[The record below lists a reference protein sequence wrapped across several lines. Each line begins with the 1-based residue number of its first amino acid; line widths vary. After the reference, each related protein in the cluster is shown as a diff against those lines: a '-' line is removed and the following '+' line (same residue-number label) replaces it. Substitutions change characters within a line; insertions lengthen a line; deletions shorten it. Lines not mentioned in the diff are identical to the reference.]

1 MTFTRG
7 AAMAS
12 KPNQTCQL
20 PRPPTGEQLR
30 VQSETT
36 ILSAAW
42 NALTEEQRVAWCG
55 RARENRRSGAKAGK
69 RSCTGRM
76 LFFRVN
82 SHRLALRQPLLA
94 DPPDEGDYVSLPEV
108 KLVITNRA
116 GRITLKLKVSGG
128 DPHGVMVSSWHP
140 VSPGTM
146 ICRNFVRIGPMPPPV
161 RGMSDFTRQY
171 VEKYGVPPVG
181 TKVFVRVQQMKDLIG
196 RLVQTTSAIV
206 RPEEGWDDEQRSP

>member
-1 MTFTRG
+1 MKGKQKKTG
-7 AAMAS
+7 SPA
-12 KPNQTCQL
+12 K
-20 PRPPTGEQLR
+20 PPTGEQLR
-30 VQSETT
+30 VQSETK

-42 NALTEEQRVAWCG
+42 DALAEEQRLAWCDRAKTNRRGG
-55 RARENRRSGAKAGK
+55 RATRLRLRNGRR
-69 RSCTGRM
+69 

-82 SHRLALRQPLLA
+82 SHRIALRQPLLA
-94 DPPDEGDYVSLPEV
+94 DPPDEGDYASLPEV

-116 GRITLKLKVSGG
+116 SRTTLKLKVSGG

-146 ICRNFVRIGPMPPPV
+146 ICRNFVRICPMPPPV
-161 RGMSDFTRQY
+161 RGMSDITRQY

-206 RPEEGWDDEQRSP
+206 PPEEGWDDEQKSP

>member
-1 MTFTRG
+1 MKDKQNKTG
-7 AAMAS
+7 SSA
-12 KPNQTCQL
+12 K
-20 PRPPTGEQLR
+20 PPTGEQLR

-42 NALTEEQRVAWCG
+42 NALAEEQRLAWCDRARTNRRGG
-55 RARENRRSGAKAGK
+55 RAARLHLRNGRR
-69 RSCTGRM
+69 

-82 SHRLALRQPLLA
+82 SHRLALRQPLLT
-94 DPPDEGDYVSLPEV
+94 DPPEHGGYVPAPLV

-116 GRITLKLKVSGG
+116 GRITLKLKLSGG

-146 ICRNFVRIGPMPPPV
+146 TCRNFVRIGPLPPLV
-161 RGMSDFTRQY
+161 RGMCDITRQY

-181 TKVFVRVQQMKDLIG
+181 TKVFVRIQQKQMKDLIG
-196 RLVQTTSAIV
+196 RLIQTTSAIV
-206 RPEEGWDDEQRSP
+206 RPEEGWDDEQKTQ